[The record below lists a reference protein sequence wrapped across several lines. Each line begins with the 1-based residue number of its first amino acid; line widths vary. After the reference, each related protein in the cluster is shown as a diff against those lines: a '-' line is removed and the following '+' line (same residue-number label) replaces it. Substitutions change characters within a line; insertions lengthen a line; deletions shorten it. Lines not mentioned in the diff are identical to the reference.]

1 MNKFVLVVLCAITM
15 LYMSPSETLAG
26 QTSTL
31 FSVQYVGGQ
40 GHGGAHYKYGHGR
53 GHGRGQHGRWRH
65 HYYRGHRHREHYH
78 RGSRYF
84 WSGSIVIPWYPYWY
98 QAPPPVIIQKEPRV
112 YVQPEQA
119 EDNYWYYCPD
129 PQGYYPYI
137 RQCAGGWMKVVPDT
151 TPPNQ

>member
-15 LYMSPSETLAG
+15 LYMSPSEA
-26 QTSTL
+26 SAMEYSPY
-31 FSVQYVGGQ
+31 FSVHYKGGH
-40 GHGGAHYKYGHGR
+40 GHGGAHYKSGYGR
-53 GHGRGQHGRWRH
+53 GHGWGHRGRWRH
-65 HYYRGHRHREHYH
+65 HYYRGHRHHGHYN

-84 WSGSIVIPWYPYWY
+84 FGGSIVIPWYPYRY
-98 QAPPPVIIQKEPRV
+98 HPPPPVIIQREPGV
-112 YVQPEQA
+112 YIQPEQA